1 MRVTVRDIARLVGGT
16 VIGDENQNVTGI
28 SSLTEARP
36 GDISFLANP
45 KYESFLSET
54 RASAVLVASE
64 YPVKHLVQIVV
75 GNPDFA
81 FARVVATYGP
91 KAVPPPPGVHPTAV
105 IGERVR
111 LGRNIA
117 IGAYTVIA
125 DGATVGD
132 NTVLYPQV
140 YIGNESHLGD
150 DCLIYPQVV
159 VRERCMLGNRV
170 IVHAGVVI
178 GSDGFG
184 YASVEGVHH
193 KIPQVGTVVVE
204 DDVEIGANT
213 CLDRARF
220 GRTRIGKGTKIDNL
234 VQIAHN
240 VESGHHCI
248 FVGQCG
254 IAGSTK
260 IGNHVI
266 LSGQCGVGGHL
277 TIGDHAIVTGKAGV
291 SKNIPPH
298 LVVRG
303 TPAQEIKSAQVQ
315 EVAVRRLPATQVM
328 VKELLAR
335 VTELENRL
343 ATLTDSPPRGQGLQK
358 PTGSGKA
365 P

>member
-1 MRVTVRDIARLVGGT
+1 MRVTVRDVARLVGGT
-16 VIGDENQNVTGI
+16 VQGDESQAITGI

-54 RASAVLVASE
+54 RATAVLVAAPH
-64 YPVKHLVQIVV
+64 PVTNVVQIVV

-91 KAVPPPPGVHPTAV
+91 KAVPPPPGIHPTAV

-111 LGRNIA
+111 LGRNVA
-117 IGAYTVIA
+117 IGPYSVIA
-125 DGATVGD
+125 DGAVVGD
-132 NTVLYPQV
+132 NTVLYPHV
-140 YIGNESHLGD
+140 FLGFESRVGD
-150 DCLIYPQVV
+150 DCLLYPQVT
-159 VRERCMLGNRV
+159 VRERCTLGSRV
-170 IVHAGVVI
+170 ILHSGVVI

-193 KIPQVGTVVVE
+193 KIPQVGIVVIE
-204 DDVEIGANT
+204 DDVEIGANS

-234 VQIAHN
+234 VQVAHN
-240 VESGHHCI
+240 VETGHHCI
-248 FVGQCG
+248 LVGQCG
-254 IAGSTK
+254 VAGSTK

-266 LSGQCGVGGHL
+266 LSGQCGIGGHL
-277 TIGDHAIVTGKAGV
+277 TIGDNAIVTGKAGV

-303 TPAQEIKSAQVQ
+303 TPAQEIKSAQAQ
-315 EVAVRRLPATQVM
+315 EVAVRRLPATQVA

-335 VTELENRL
+335 VAELERRL
-343 ATLTDSPPRGQGLQK
+343 AVLSPAT
-358 PTGSGKA
+358 PTPATGNRIT